1 MIREPSFKKGIFCAQ
16 KARWMVKNA
25 NPGFWGPELFQ
36 FTPANWYH
44 RRKIG
49 KAYW

>member
-25 NPGFWGPELFQ
+25 NPGFWGPELFNSLL
-36 FTPANWYH
+36 P
-44 RRKIG
+44 IG
-49 KAYW
+49 ITGAK